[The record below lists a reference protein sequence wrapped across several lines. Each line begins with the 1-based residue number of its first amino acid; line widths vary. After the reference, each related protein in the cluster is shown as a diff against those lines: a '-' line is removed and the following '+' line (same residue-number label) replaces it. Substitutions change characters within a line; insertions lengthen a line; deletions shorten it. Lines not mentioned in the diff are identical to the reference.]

1 LTLKVI
7 KKSPKYIIGIDEV
20 GRGPLAGRVFVGA
33 VCLSEK
39 NNNILKKNYQQKID
53 KLKVL
58 NHLADSKKLTEKQR
72 NEWFLW
78 IKKNKVSYATSAISP
93 KIIDKINISQ
103 ASNKAAQIALGK
115 LIKKNKIG
123 LASIVTDAGIKIK
136 TGFSFKSFPKADETV
151 PVVSLASIVAKVTR
165 DKEMV
170 KFHKKHPLYGFDENK
185 GYGTKNHICAIK
197 KHGPSPIHRLTFIKK
212 LNRIN

>member
-1 LTLKVI
+1 MI

-39 NNNILKKNYQQKID
+39 DNDFLKKTYLQKTS
-53 KLKVL
+53 KLKVS
-58 NHLADSKKLTEKQR
+58 NYLADSKKLTEKQR

-78 IKKNKVSYATSAISP
+78 INKNKISYITSAISP

-103 ASNKAAQIALGK
+103 ASNKAAQIALGR
-115 LIKKNKIG
+115 LIKKNKIK
-123 LASIVTDAGIKIK
+123 LASIVADAGIKIK
-136 TGFSFKSFPKADETV
+136 TNLSFKSFPKADETI

-165 DKEMV
+165 DKEMT
-170 KFHKKHPLYGFDENK
+170 KLHKKHPFYGFDENK

-197 KHGPSPIHRLTFIKK
+197 KHGPCAIHRRSFIKK
-212 LNRIN
+212 FV